1 MPIRNPFAR
10 RTPAEDLPSL
20 TVPNS
25 SAGDLQ
31 KKPSFE
37 RVDTVGSM
45 ASSSTSMRS
54 RRSQDTGD
62 YKMSGKLD
70 LPLFFFFFFLLYFR
84 YLSQL

>member
-10 RTPAEDLPSL
+10 RTAVDEPTLRPGSPGTGSISDLPKL
-20 TVPNS
+20 
-25 SAGDLQ
+25 
-31 KKPSFE
+31 PSFE

-62 YKMSGKLD
+62 YKMSGRVTLHV
-70 LPLFFFFFFLLYFR
+70 PSSILLLQY
-84 YLSQL
+84 

>member
-10 RTPAEDLPSL
+10 RTTAEESPGQADPASPAAGSL
-20 TVPNS
+20 HK
-25 SAGDLQ
+25 Q
-31 KKPSFE
+31 PSFE

-62 YKMSGKLD
+62 YKMSSTPPVVLF
-70 LPLFFFFFFLLYFR
+70 LPVRMAIY
-84 YLSQL
+84 